1 MANIKVGETVRFRID
16 NKRVFGVV
24 RTEAVLTASGNL
36 VKVQL
41 LPDFAHLLPT
51 GWTDADVEELTVVKV
66 CACAHLAYRPTW
78 GDHKGE
84 LITTGCDFSR
94 MPSRSSKF
102 LPGHDAKAKGFLIK
116 ASGYAQ
122 VMDSGK
128 GALETARELG
138 DKIALAVA
146 KGMDNSRK
154 RDAQAARSK
163 RRSAPKPDAAPVQ
176 REDELDEVAKLQK
189 QLGVTDPMVKAMA
202 YAVTE
207 RLHEFAGQVSLGTPA
222 GTRVAMQK
230 RGLVT
235 VVDNRM
241 TDLGYKVMR
250 QPTLAE
256 TDPDL
261 IVCKDEH
268 GAYAGHSMKWDDAEF
283 VRTCRRCGAEDEDN

>member
-1 MANIKVGETVRFRID
+1 MSSIEVGQTVRFRID
-16 NKRVFGVV
+16 GKRVFGVV
-24 RTEAVLTASGNL
+24 RTEAVLTATGPL
-36 VKVQL
+36 VKVEL

-51 GWTDADVEELTVVKV
+51 GWTDASVEELTAVKV
-66 CACAHLAYRPTW
+66 CACAHLAYRPIW

-84 LITTGCDFSR
+84 LFTTGCDFSR

-122 VMDSGK
+122 ALTNGK
-128 GALETARELG
+128 GALEQAREFS
-138 DKIALAVA
+138 DTIAMAVA
-146 KGMDNSRK
+146 KGMDNSRR
-154 RDAQAARSK
+154 RDAQRPRRAAAK
-163 RRSAPKPDAAPVQ
+163 ADPAPTQ

-189 QLGVTDPMVKAMA
+189 QLGVTYPMIKAMS

-207 RLHEFAGQVSLGTPA
+207 RLHEFAGQVSPGTPA

-230 RGLVT
+230 RGLIT
-235 VVDNRM
+235 VDDGRM
-241 TDLGYKVMR
+241 TDLGYKIMR

-256 TDPDL
+256 TDPEL

-268 GAYAGHSMKWDDAEF
+268 GAYAGHSLKWDDEQF
-283 VRTCRRCGAEDEDN
+283 VRVCRRCGHQDEDN